1 MPRKLPFLI
10 IFSIFTADLPLR
22 LGRLRF
28 IKTTTT
34 MCDDPIQSIATRL
47 RGLREV
53 LELSEQEV
61 AESCHLT
68 LEQYRAMES
77 GQTDFSVNVLQTIS
91 RHYGISLDVLMFGEE
106 PRMNSYFIT
115 RAGKGVSVER
125 REAYRYEALASGFRA
140 RKIDPFIVT
149 VEPAPADAPM
159 HLNSHDGQEMNYV
172 LEGRLLISL
181 DGREFELE
189 PGDSL
194 YFDSAQPHGMKALD
208 GKTVRFL
215 AIIM

>member
-1 MPRKLPFLI
+1 
-10 IFSIFTADLPLR
+10 
-22 LGRLRF
+22 
-28 IKTTTT
+28 
-34 MCDDPIQSIATRL
+34 MCDDPIQSIATVCA
-47 RGLREV
+47 GLREV

-125 REAYRYEALASGFRA
+125 REAYKYEALASGFRG

-149 VEPAPADAPM
+149 VEPAPGRRPDAP
-159 HLNSHDGQEMNYV
+159 
-172 LEGRLLISL
+172 
-181 DGREFELE
+181 ELPRRAGDE
-189 PGDSL
+189 LCAGGASAHQSERPGVRARAGDSL

>member
-1 MPRKLPFLI
+1 
-10 IFSIFTADLPLR
+10 
-22 LGRLRF
+22 
-28 IKTTTT
+28 
-34 MCDDPIQSIATRL
+34 
-47 RGLREV
+47 
-53 LELSEQEV
+53 
-61 AESCHLT
+61 
-68 LEQYRAMES
+68 
-77 GQTDFSVNVLQTIS
+77 
-91 RHYGISLDVLMFGEE
+91 
-106 PRMNSYFIT
+106 MNSYFIT
-115 RAGKGVSVER
+115 RAGKGVAVER
-125 REAYRYEALASGFRA
+125 REAYRYEALASGFRG

-181 DGREFELE
+181 NGREFELE